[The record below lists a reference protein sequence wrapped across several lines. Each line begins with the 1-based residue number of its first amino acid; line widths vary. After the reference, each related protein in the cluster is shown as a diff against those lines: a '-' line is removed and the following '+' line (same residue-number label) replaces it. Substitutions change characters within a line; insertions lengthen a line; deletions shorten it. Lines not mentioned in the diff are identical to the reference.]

1 MRKNIIA
8 NVIGKFWSIFSMF
21 IFVPIYINILGF
33 ESFSLISF
41 TLVIAGIL
49 AFLDGGLTSTLSRVM
64 ARNDFGFDEKIQT
77 YKTLETVY
85 LIIVLTVISIFLV
98 FSNLIAENWIRS
110 IEFSNSQV
118 SYFLKLVSFD
128 VAFQLYVRYNLGGL
142 LGLEKQVK
150 ANIIQVGWGMMRNG
164 MVVLIIFY
172 KPTLETFFIWQ
183 ALSSLL
189 FAVISKFA
197 LQKELEL
204 RKNNFW
210 KFSFDKG
217 VIKSNYK
224 FAGGMLLIAI
234 VAGINTQL
242 DKFIIAQTL
251 PLVDLGYYT
260 LSIALGMGIISL
272 ISPISVATL
281 PRFTSLFSQGKKNE
295 AVKLFYSTNLLVSI
309 ITFSLMSILI
319 FFSKEILWI
328 WIGDQ
333 LLADNAKIFLPFI
346 AIAYSSISI
355 VYIPFNIAIANG
367 YTKINNYMGIISL
380 IITIPGYYFISLSYG
395 AIGVVMFFCAVQIT
409 SNIIYFI
416 LINKKFLKFNIFTTL
431 LNTVV
436 KPLII
441 SLLIGYSFS
450 LLNVIDLENRWIGLL
465 WIGFSFILTMTLT
478 SLILVKHPYIQ
489 NFKSKLFFS
498 NK

>member
-1 MRKNIIA
+1 MTKNIIA
-8 NVIGKFWSIFSMF
+8 NIIGKFWGLFSVF
-21 IFVPIYINILGF
+21 IFVPLYINILGF
-33 ESFSLISF
+33 ESYSLISF

-49 AFLDGGLTSTLSRVM
+49 AFLDSGLTSTLSRVM
-64 ARNDFGFDEKIQT
+64 ARNDLGLNEKIRT
-77 YKTLETVY
+77 FKTLETVY
-85 LIIVLTVISIFLV
+85 VIIVLIVISIFLI
-98 FSNLIAENWIRS
+98 FSNFIAANWIKS
-110 IEFSNSQV
+110 NEFSNSQV
-118 SYFLKLVSFD
+118 SYFLQLVSFD
-128 VAFQLYVRYNLGGL
+128 IALQLYVRFNLGGL
-142 LGLEKQVK
+142 LGREKQIK

-164 MVVLIIFY
+164 VVVLIILY

-189 FAVISKFA
+189 FAIISKFA

-210 KFSFDKG
+210 KFSFEKS

-234 VAGINTQL
+234 VAGINTQI
-242 DKFIIAQTL
+242 DKFIIAQNL

-281 PRFTSLFSQGKKNE
+281 PRFTSLFSQGKKYE
-295 AVKLFYSTNLLVSI
+295 AVKLFNSTNSLVSI

-328 WIGDQ
+328 WTGDQ
-333 LLADNAKIFLPFI
+333 SLADNAKIFLPFT

-367 YTKINNYMGIISL
+367 YTKINNYMGFISL

-416 LINKKFLKFNIFTTL
+416 LINKKFLKSNIFTTL

-450 LLNVIDLENRWIGLL
+450 LLNVIDFENRWVALL
-465 WIGFSFILTMTLT
+465 WIGLFTVLMVVFCSVIFFKNQLVTL
-478 SLILVKHPYIQ
+478 LK
-489 NFKSKLFFS
+489 FKSKTNL
-498 NK
+498 